1 MTFKIT
7 PFSTAKSHISVT
19 YSLVTTPCMTALTQ
33 FGCNRS
39 IDPYHSHKVDEVGL
53 SELIRIADTMGL
65 TSRATLLLIC
75 SGTLAS
81 LARAAVCPHED
92 GSFDNW
98 SSPATWD
105 DGKVNGNLQLGSLNN
120 LAFIHLSF

>member
-1 MTFKIT
+1 
-7 PFSTAKSHISVT
+7 
-19 YSLVTTPCMTALTQ
+19 
-33 FGCNRS
+33 
-39 IDPYHSHKVDEVGL
+39 
-53 SELIRIADTMGL
+53 MGL

-105 DGKVNGNLQLGSLNN
+105 DGKVPIDEQVVTITKPILLDTATARLGGVEIRDGGRLVFSPSAAASQPVALT
-120 LAFIHLSF
+120 ARHVMIGDGGRMDIG